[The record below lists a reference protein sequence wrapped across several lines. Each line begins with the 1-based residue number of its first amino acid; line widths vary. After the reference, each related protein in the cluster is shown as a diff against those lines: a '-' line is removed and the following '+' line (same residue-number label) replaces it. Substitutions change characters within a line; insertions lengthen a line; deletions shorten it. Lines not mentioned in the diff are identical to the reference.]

1 MWWNNI
7 FSQKHAWPN
16 HFKVS
21 LLCLNFS
28 LVAENRSIFDNL
40 MSFYNTRRIDWF
52 IVIKCNSHDKKYCLF
67 LSDLCE
73 KLFEYRIRFAT
84 KFNLVFFQTAS
95 DDREVENQLVLLLG
109 FTQFAFIKTIRQYRS
124 MSKCTLFYRIQQI
137 YWDIY
142 EIWWR
147 VNEHVACLEWLLIS
161 AVKRWQMFT
170 NIRPPVFLLL
180 KPSSSAME
188 KRSYKRGGI
197 CWGGQFSSH
206 LLFKGIWYM
215 AW

>member
-1 MWWNNI
+1 MPGLI
-7 FSQKHAWPN
+7 TLKSLCYALISPLLQKTGA
-16 HFKVS
+16 S
-21 LLCLNFS
+21 LITWCRFIIPEGLIDLLLLNVIVMIKNTVCFCQTCVKSYLNTELDLLQS
-28 LVAENRSIFDNL
+28 L
-40 MSFYNTRRIDWF
+40 T
-52 IVIKCNSHDKKYCLF
+52 LF
-67 LSDLCE
+67 
-73 KLFEYRIRFAT
+73 
-84 KFNLVFFQTAS
+84 FFQTAS